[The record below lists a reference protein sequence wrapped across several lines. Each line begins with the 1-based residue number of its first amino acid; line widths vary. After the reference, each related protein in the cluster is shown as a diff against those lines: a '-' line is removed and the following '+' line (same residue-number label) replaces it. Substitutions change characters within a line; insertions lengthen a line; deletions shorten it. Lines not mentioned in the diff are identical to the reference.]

1 MEVRPVKETSIQP
14 GQAPVFRD
22 IGGEDLSTL
31 LLCLDSYRRSYE
43 RGEFIILDQEEVP
56 AVGVVLRGTVHMC
69 KEDIWGNQA
78 LLAYLGRGELFGETF
93 ALQQTA
99 RASVSFLAATDCQ
112 VLFLSSRHILH
123 PCEKSC
129 PFHHRLAQNLF
140 DLLGKKNVQL
150 MEKIEVT
157 SKGSLREKILTY
169 LSLQAQKQGSK
180 YIVLPI
186 SRTEMARFLSVNRSS
201 MTRELSTM
209 RAEGILDYDK
219 NTFVLK

>member
-1 MEVRPVKETSIQP
+1 MKNAPIHP
-14 GQAPVFRD
+14 GQAPIFRE
-22 IGGEDLSTL
+22 IAQEDLEAL
-31 LLCLDSYRRSYE
+31 LHCLGGYTRSYE
-43 RGEFIILDQEEVP
+43 KGAFIILDQEDVP
-56 AVGVVLRGTVHMC
+56 NVGVVLQGTVHMC

-93 ALQQTA
+93 ALQQTV